1 MTKKHARRKW
11 LGRRVGT
18 YHCWNRCVRRSF
30 LCGKDPLTGRDFSH
44 RRHWMLKR
52 QEQLAKLFAIDV
64 GFHAEMSNHFHL
76 VLRTRPDVARRWSR
90 EEVAR
95 RWLTIT
101 RLAKCMSDALPQPST
116 EKMEQLLKN
125 KKRVAKA
132 RRRLSSVS
140 WFMAILSENIARR
153 ANAEDKCR
161 GRFWNYPLQCT
172 PILGL
177 TKWCLASIWLAFDL
191 SLAFISGIQG
201 GSPKCFRGTLA
212 SLASL
217 ATC

>member
-1 MTKKHARRKW
+1 
-11 LGRRVGT
+11 
-18 YHCWNRCVRRSF
+18 
-30 LCGKDPLTGRDFSH
+30 
-44 RRHWMLKR
+44 
-52 QEQLAKLFAIDV
+52 
-64 GFHAEMSNHFHL
+64 
-76 VLRTRPDVARRWSR
+76 
-90 EEVAR
+90 VAR
-95 RWLTIT
+95 RWLTLT
-101 RLAKCMSDALPQPST
+101 KLAKCMTDALPLPD
-116 EKMEQLLKN
+116 EKKYEQLLN
-125 KKRVAKA
+125 DKKRIRKI
-132 RRRLSSVS
+132 RRRLSSIS
-140 WFMAILSENIARR
+140 WFMAFLSENIARR
-153 ANAEDKCR
+153 ANVEDECR